1 MATEEEASAAKRRHS
16 ALLLQLPGVSGVGV
30 ERDSVGNYFVAIHLD
45 RTNPEV
51 EANLPKDLDGCP
63 VKLIY
68 SGPFRKL
75 SRS

>member
-1 MATEEEASAAKRRHS
+1 
-16 ALLLQLPGVSGVGV
+16 V
-30 ERDSVGNYFVAIHLD
+30 ERDSYGNYFVAIHLD